1 MKTGHCIEEV
11 DKAAISFYCTA
22 ATDAIWKCGVEIHS
36 RLLDII
42 SCKRRA
48 SGRTV
53 ERASVKVGCRNWRV
67 LGPCCASHDHCPCP
81 GCYPLFSGVWPPQK
95 SRAIAVPWQDSH
107 LVVKGRR
114 SQNVDARMPRPEAAP
129 PAGPKRL
136 HFPDPGELP
145 TLHVNSL
152 GRSNILATVS
162 GCESSSIARL
172 EQG

>member
-42 SCKRRA
+42 GCKRRA
-48 SGRTV
+48 SGGTV

-67 LGPCCASHDHCPCP
+67 LGPCCASHDHCPCH

-95 SRAIAVPWQDSH
+95 SRANSSAMAGFTP
-107 LVVKGRR
+107 GRQGKMKPKCRCTHAKTGGGPASRTEATSFSR
-114 SQNVDARMPRPEAAP
+114 SW
-129 PAGPKRL
+129 
-136 HFPDPGELP
+136 
-145 TLHVNSL
+145 
-152 GRSNILATVS
+152 
-162 GCESSSIARL
+162 
-172 EQG
+172 